1 VQARQAVD
9 TTSAA
14 EKKVISKWI
23 TYPIL
28 GRGPAMALLSM
39 PLMLLSPG
47 LWATLNPLSKIN
59 ISVRWDS
66 KAFEGVDPF
75 DISEQAA
82 RNAAMRE
89 VSSTYIGSLSA
100 LNWTDRSK
108 VLEFFAAQNFIN
120 NEVTRLLKE
129 GLYGGGALVCYQ
141 TGGALAVIG
150 STGRSERSDGSAYE
164 R

>member
-1 VQARQAVD
+1 
-9 TTSAA
+9 
-14 EKKVISKWI
+14 
-23 TYPIL
+23 
-28 GRGPAMALLSM
+28 
-39 PLMLLSPG
+39 
-47 LWATLNPLSKIN
+47 
-59 ISVRWDS
+59 
-66 KAFEGVDPF
+66 
-75 DISEQAA
+75 
-82 RNAAMRE
+82 MRE